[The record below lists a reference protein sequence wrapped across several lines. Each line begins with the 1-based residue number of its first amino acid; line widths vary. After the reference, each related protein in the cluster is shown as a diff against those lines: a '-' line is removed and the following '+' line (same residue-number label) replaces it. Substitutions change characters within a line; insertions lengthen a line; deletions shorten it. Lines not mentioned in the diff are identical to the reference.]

1 MLYVGID
8 IAKNKHECCII
19 DTNGETVVAPFSIHN
34 DIKGFNQLAQV
45 IKSCADEYGI
55 DITADNIRI
64 GAEDTGPYGE
74 NLFRFL
80 YEKAL
85 PMYTAN
91 SLYVAQYKRT
101 TTLRKTKTDK
111 LDTLIIASA
120 LRNGNGFKRYTK
132 TDYRLSELKNLTRY
146 RYRIIRQQSKLKI
159 QVRRLIIL
167 LFPELEQYF
176 CRIHIGT
183 VYALLERYPG
193 SEQIAKARLETL
205 IETLRAPSKG
215 QYGRDKVIALKDAA
229 RHSVGL
235 RSKFTSY
242 ELQETI
248 RQIKQLDGL
257 IMRIDGHIEGIMQDL
272 SPAITSVPG
281 IGKVLA
287 ASITAEIGDY
297 SRFPDA
303 DKLLAFAGL
312 APTIYQSGG
321 FTATQARIEKRGS
334 KYLRNYLFTAAH
346 TVRQFNPEYNLYYK
360 KKRAEGKHDHVAL
373 IHTAKRLV
381 RLFYHLETTHT
392 FYEQNYKKVLTVA

>member
-19 DTNGETVVAPFSIHN
+19 DTNGETVVSPFSIHN
-34 DIKGFNQLAQV
+34 DIKGFNYLVQV
-45 IKSCADEYGI
+45 IKSCTNDYGI
-55 DITADNIRI
+55 NITAENIKI
-64 GAEDTGPYGE
+64 GVEDTGPYGE
-74 NLFRFL
+74 NLLRFL

-85 PMYTAN
+85 PTYTAN
-91 SLYVAQYKRT
+91 SLYVNQYKRV
-101 TTLRKTKTDK
+101 TTLRKAKTDK

-120 LRNGNGFKRYTK
+120 LRNGSGFKRYAK
-132 TDYRLSELKNLTRY
+132 IDYRLSELKNLTRY

-159 QVRRLIIL
+159 QVRRLITL
-167 LFPELEQYF
+167 LFPELEKYF

-193 SEQIAKARLETL
+193 SEQIARARLGTL
-205 IETLRAPSKG
+205 TETLRAPSRG

-229 RHSVGL
+229 KHSIGL
-235 RSKFTSY
+235 HSKFTSY

-248 RQIKQLDGL
+248 RQIKQLDNLLVRIDNHIGD
-257 IMRIDGHIEGIMQDL
+257 IMRDL
-272 SPAITSVPG
+272 NPVITTVPG

-297 SRFPDA
+297 SRFPNA

-312 APTIYQSGG
+312 APTTYQSGG
-321 FTATQARIEKRGS
+321 FTATQSRIEKRGS
-334 KYLRNYLFTAAH
+334 KYLRSHLFTAAH

-392 FYEQNYKKVLTVA
+392 FYEQNHKKVLTVA

>member
-8 IAKNKHECCII
+8 VAKNKHECCII
-19 DTNGETVVAPFSIHN
+19 DTNGETVVPPFSISN
-34 DIKGFNQLAQV
+34 DSKGFTELAQI
-45 IKSCADEYGI
+45 IKEYTKERHI
-55 DITADNIRI
+55 NIFKDNIKL

-80 YEKAL
+80 YQAGM
-85 PMYTAN
+85 PIYTAN
-91 SLYVAQYKRT
+91 SLYVAQYRRT

-120 LRNGNGFKRYTK
+120 LRNGNGFRLYTEE
-132 TDYRLSELKNLTRY
+132 DYRLSELKNLTRY
-146 RYRIIRQQSKLKI
+146 RYRVTKQQSKLKI
-159 QVRRLIIL
+159 QVRRLIVL
-167 LFPELEQYF
+167 LFPELEQHF
-176 CRIHIGT
+176 CRVHIGT
-183 VYALLERYPG
+183 VYTLLEHYPG
-193 SEQIAKARLETL
+193 AKQIARAHLETL
-205 IETLRAPSKG
+205 TGLLRTPSKG
-215 QYGRDKVIALKDAA
+215 QYGKDKIITLKEAA
-229 RHSVGL
+229 KRSIGL
-235 RSKFTSY
+235 VSECNSY

-248 RQIKQLDGL
+248 RQIKQLDEL
-257 IMRIDGHIEGIMQDL
+257 LERIDLRIESIMKDL
-272 SPAITSVPG
+272 NPAITSVPG

-297 SRFPDA
+297 TRFTNA

-312 APTIYQSGG
+312 APTIYQSGN
-321 FTATQARIEKRGS
+321 FTANQAKIEKRGS

-346 TVRQFNPEYNLYYK
+346 TVRQFNPEYNAYYK

-392 FYEQNYKKVLTVA
+392 IYEQNHKKLLTVA